1 MPNDRIDA
9 RSEIWTSP
17 IAEPGLT
24 AVVVIMLAIGMGAN
38 TAIFSVVNAVLIRPL
53 EYPNPGQIVVMSSWW
68 QKDGGSRA
76 GPRAG
81 LSRLA

>member
-53 EYPNPGQIVVMSSWW
+53 EHPNPGQIVVMSSWW